1 MNLQLK
7 VPSYILES
15 LGMVNNMKSFTMAKR
30 LIKQLAGD
38 KRTIGLM
45 LVAPIFVIYLL
56 SIILT
61 SAPTKANIEVL
72 TAPDAFV
79 SALQKEAN
87 VSASVDRETAIE
99 DIKNKK
105 SDGFIN
111 FNGDTPE
118 ITIDGSDPNASRLVI
133 TTVSKAMSSYS
144 GEKITALIQDL
155 SKFAKGS
162 VPKLNLQSKPEI
174 SYLYGSEN
182 MDLFDTM
189 APMMMGFFI
198 FFFVFLIAGVSFLRE
213 RISGTLDRILATPLK
228 RSEIVLG
235 YFLGFGVFVAVQTLL
250 IQLFMFYGLDIDI
263 KGNFFTVLL
272 INLILAGGSL
282 SLGTFLSSF
291 ARNELQLFQFIPVI
305 IVPQILFCG
314 IFNLSEA
321 PSWVKV
327 LSKVFPL
334 TYGAEALKNVA
345 IKGYTLSQISFEV
358 LVLLGYAI
366 LFIILNILAL
376 KKYRRI

>member
-1 MNLQLK
+1 
-7 VPSYILES
+7 
-15 LGMVNNMKSFTMAKR
+15 MKSFTVAKR

-45 LVAPIFVIYLL
+45 LVAPVFVIYLL

-61 SAPTKANIEVL
+61 SAPSKANIEVL
-72 TAPDAFV
+72 TVPDAFV
-79 SALQKEAN
+79 SALQKEAS
-87 VSASVDRETAIE
+87 VSTAANRDAAVE
-99 DIKNKK
+99 NLKNKK

-111 FNGDTPE
+111 FDGDTPE
-118 ITIDGSDPNASRLVI
+118 ITIDGSDPNTARLVI
-133 TTVSKAMSSYS
+133 TTVSKVMSSYS

-155 SKFAKGS
+155 SKFAKSGM
-162 VPKLNLQSKPEI
+162 PKVNIQSKPEI
-174 SYLYGSEN
+174 NYLYGSEEMN
-182 MDLFDTM
+182 LFDTM

-228 RSEIVLG
+228 RKEIVLG

-314 IFNLSEA
+314 IFSLSEA
-321 PSWVKV
+321 PTWVKI

-345 IKGYTLSQISFEV
+345 IKGYTLNQISFEV